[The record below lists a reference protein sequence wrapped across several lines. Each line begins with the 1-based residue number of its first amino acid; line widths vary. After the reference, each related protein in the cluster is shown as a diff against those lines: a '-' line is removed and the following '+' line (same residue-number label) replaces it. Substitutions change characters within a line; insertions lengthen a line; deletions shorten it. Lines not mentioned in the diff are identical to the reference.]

1 MKSHRRYRQI
11 LRTAFWLV
19 CLISVV
25 LILDGCSYRLRGSHG
40 AIAPM
45 PATII
50 EGLPVDRPVVMEVR
64 RLLLGSGTRV
74 VDEPGQAE
82 AKLILSN
89 ETQERR
95 VLSVGTTGKVREYEL
110 HYGLLFEVRDKDGK
124 LRLPQQ
130 SIDVKRD
137 FSFDGTDVLGKEQ
150 EQQMLYDDLHHE
162 AAAALLQRL
171 QAISWSP

>member
-1 MKSHRRYRQI
+1 MQMRR
-11 LRTAFWLV
+11 L
-19 CLISVV
+19 
-25 LILDGCSYRLRGSHG
+25 LRGS
-40 AIAPM
+40 
-45 PATII
+45 
-50 EGLPVDRPVVMEVR
+50 
-64 RLLLGSGTRV
+64 GTKV
-74 VDEPGQAE
+74 VDEPDQAE
-82 AKLILSN
+82 AKLILRN

-130 SIDVKRD
+130 AIDVKRD